1 MQLKISCF
9 NPTLF
14 RKNLSRFWPLWGMTS
29 FVGVLFPLVMFM
41 EFSRGSRIDSMEMRE
56 VYFNMSA
63 YAVPLIS
70 LFYAVLCALAVWNY
84 LYHPRSV
91 GLMHTLPIRREGL
104 FLTNFLSGM
113 AMMLIPY
120 AITGV
125 LTVLITAVFGCFDGL
140 GILVTVATVVAD
152 SFFYFAFA
160 TAIAFVTGNVFA
172 LAILYFIFHF
182 LAVIM
187 DFMLSTFSAGFLFGV
202 DKEYNGVVE
211 WLSPTVE
218 RLRNIGVD
226 SVYEWI
232 HLENGTSYRECM
244 AVTMENWHIIPIYA
258 AVGVALTAAAWLLYR
273 HRRSESAGDV
283 VAVRWLAP
291 VFLVA
296 AAVAGGAAA
305 VLMLEMFFY
314 SIRREFVIY
323 ALAVCGIAV
332 GWFAGKMLLERSTRV
347 FRLKNWLG
355 LGVLA
360 VLFAVSLGMTR
371 FDVFGIE
378 TRTPDVNKVAS
389 VSLNVNGQIDLT
401 EKEDIAQ
408 IICLQEMALEDRLED
423 AGAYPASY
431 IEELGTIRNVKYPEE
446 GFLYDDKG
454 TYDRNEHH
462 YYADTV
468 LITYHMENGR
478 TVERRYTIWASFEEG
493 EIIKEYASRWEVV
506 QNNSRGGYED
516 ELDFKQLHSVT
527 VAGKKMPEELM
538 TEENI
543 RQLLAAVKADCE
555 ERTMTQDSYYHT
567 GRFKIPAEME
577 GGDPGE
583 FYYESGIYVDI
594 TTWSEGRNDL
604 TGMWLRIFADSRHSL
619 EWLRAHDLLPYDTVD
634 GNYLG

>member
-1 MQLKISCF
+1 MKLRTSFCNRTLLGKNIARFAPVWGVYLLCLVAGLGLMYMDADTRVVNFWFASYMAQCIQVMGVVNLFYAPLVAMLLFGDLF
-9 NPTLF
+9 NSRMCNAIHAMPLRRETVFLTNAVSGLLFSLGPTAVMAL
-14 RKNLSRFWPLWGMTS
+14 LSMPLLAGTIVHNAWQIGLLW
-29 FVGVLFPLVMFM
+29 FVGVNLEFLCFFGIALFCIFCTGNRMGFSALYALINGGAWLIWAVVDLLYTPMLYGVITPTRLVNLLTPVANMTTAPLV
-41 EFSRGSRIDSMEMRE
+41 E
-56 VYFNMSA
+56 VE
-63 YAVPLIS
+63 
-70 LFYAVLCALAVWNY
+70 NY
-84 LYHPRSV
+84 HD
-91 GLMHTLPIRREGL
+91 
-104 FLTNFLSGM
+104 
-113 AMMLIPY
+113 
-120 AITGV
+120 
-125 LTVLITAVFGCFDGL
+125 LITLFAGRESEAVANFWVCETYPTLLILALVGIGFAALGL
-140 GILVTVATVVAD
+140 VMYRRRD
-152 SFFYFAFA
+152 
-160 TAIAFVTGNVFA
+160 
-172 LAILYFIFHF
+172 
-182 LAVIM
+182 
-187 DFMLSTFSAGFLFGV
+187 
-202 DKEYNGVVE
+202 
-211 WLSPTVE
+211 
-218 RLRNIGVD
+218 
-226 SVYEWI
+226 
-232 HLENGTSYRECM
+232 LEC
-244 AVTMENWHIIPIYA
+244 
-258 AVGVALTAAAWLLYR
+258 
-273 HRRSESAGDV
+273 AGDV